1 MVGRMNTRDQ
11 GMIFGLMGVLVFS
24 ASLPATRAAVSG
36 FDPWFLTGARASIAA
51 VLGAWPLMLTRQPLP
66 RLKDLGSLALIG
78 CCVVVGFPL
87 LSSMAMQ
94 HMTSVQGLLF
104 SALLPLATATFGV
117 MRGGERPRP
126 AFWMFALAGS
136 GVVAGFAASMGGSV
150 ASGKGGVLMLAA
162 VTVCG
167 LGYAEG
173 ARLSRQLGGWQVICW
188 ALLVTCPFMLALSA
202 HTMPATFSGI
212 PSAAWVGLGYV
223 SLFSMLIGFFF
234 WYHGLALG
242 GTASV
247 GQLQLLQPLLGLV
260 IAAQLLHETVSGAV
274 IVAMVGVIACV
285 AGARRYA

>member
-1 MVGRMNTRDQ
+1 MNSRDQ

-24 ASLPATRAAVSG
+24 ASLPATRAAVGG

-51 VLGAWPLMLTRQPLP
+51 LIGMWPLLLTRQPLP
-66 RLKDLGSLALIG
+66 RLKDLGGLALAG

-94 HMTSVQGLLF
+94 HMTAVHGLLF

-117 MRGGERPRP
+117 LRGGERPRP
-126 AFWMFALAGS
+126 AFWIFALSGS
-136 GVVAGFAASMGGSV
+136 AVVAGFAIIVNGSGGGSV
-150 ASGKGGVLMLAA
+150 IGSALMLAA

-188 ALLVTCPFMLALSA
+188 ALLLMSPFMLALSVFA
-202 HTMPATFSGI
+202 MPATFIGI
-212 PSAAWVGLGYV
+212 AAPAWVGLGYV

-260 IAAQLLHETVSGAV
+260 VAGQLLHEAVSSVVVLA
-274 IVAMVGVIACV
+274 IIGVLVCV
-285 AGARRYA
+285 AGARRFA